1 MLKRFRSKRAQQKEP
16 TSDFGKEVSRSSESD
31 ITLRPSSELL
41 SVPSAVN
48 SVSHSRSPSPSTSEF
63 GLHIIHQP
71 EHAVLDIIFVH
82 GLGGH
87 SRKTWSK
94 DHDSSFFWPGLWLPS
109 ETDIGSARISTFG
122 YNADWRS
129 ATKSISNVTD
139 FAKEL
144 LFEMRFGKDGSGEDL
159 NLGVNP
165 IIFVV
170 HSMGGLVVKK
180 AYLLGLHDANYQQ
193 AVKGVSAIIFL
204 STPHRGTNLAKIL
217 NRVLAASFKSTK
229 YFISDLSKSSSAIEE
244 LNEEFRHVAPNLS
257 IWSFYETLATSIGP
271 WKMMVLGKDSSVLGY
286 PAEISRPLQADHHDV
301 CKFSSPVDP
310 NYVAVRNA
318 ITSLATQFRDR
329 KSETKTKAPNP
340 TILADEYSD
349 IQDLF
354 CNVPSTETDYD
365 AIRRSWITDTCEWLL
380 DENEFISWLNS
391 SSLNPAVLWYTAPP
405 ATGKSVLSTFI
416 IDHLRRKDL
425 PCQYFLFKYSDIAK
439 SMVVNCIKSL
449 AFQLSRSQPEFRRL
463 LASSSRESLGFDSSD
478 PFLIWK
484 RVMEGILLESNLTE
498 PIYWVIDALDEC
510 DSPKIFLDCIQSF
523 AHRLPVRILIF
534 SRNTDSIST
543 SFNRL
548 SRSISISRI
557 EKSTGHN
564 QRDIERLAQMELD
577 NMRGS
582 SEFRHQLLQDIMERS
597 EGNFL
602 WVKLVLEEVMGCHT
616 EEKIREVLDDIP
628 SDMTLMFRR
637 MEKHML
643 QSIRQ
648 SDMPLIK
655 ALIEW
660 STCAQRP
667 LSLNELSQALQ
678 PEFSGFLD
686 LKRTVQETCGQFV
699 QVDEYDKVTLLHH
712 TTREYF
718 TQSSES
724 EFRIDSQKAHKNL
737 FTRTLSLFEDKDL
750 QWRLLQNQ
758 HAMQSSEPFLF
769 YSAVNWPFHLSRS
782 TFSSSESL
790 DALVKVF
797 RGPGV
802 LTWIHVLALLRR
814 LEVVVEASKV
824 LATLVDSVK
833 QCKESTDPIADR
845 SADLELLSEW
855 AVDITKLMGRF
866 ASYIVASPGVLYY
879 TIPPV
884 CPPRAIMHK
893 QFHKT
898 ANIRVSRLA
907 DAGWDDNLCRL
918 YLPSE
923 VQAWRMTCVGKYL
936 AVLDKNGSVYIWDAS
951 NYSEISVIH
960 HGEPVV
966 AFAMNGNGGKLCTYG
981 LKRTKLWSTLS
992 GELLSSAA
1000 NPPRIKARAVVF
1012 ADNDRK
1018 LLMGGD
1024 DNAIRHI
1031 PCDRFRQGWQLLN
1044 RDLLD
1049 DRAQI
1054 DGAIISSP
1062 VDVVFNGDRTQVAVS
1077 YRGAPLSV
1085 WGLRDGRCINR
1096 CKRANSMRID
1106 QRRPWCAVDRFT
1118 WNPVTGHILGIYRAL
1133 SVFKWHPMTDEHVE
1147 TRWTADEIAASP
1159 NGRLF
1164 ATSCTDG
1171 SIRIWDFAN
1180 FGVIYQLSSDSL
1192 VTEIAFSPDSRRFYD
1207 IRGGSINTWEPNSL
1221 TRFLDIDKHI
1231 DGSKIEDQ
1239 ALAAVPKISEKFV
1252 EQFEGVAAF
1261 SLATDG
1267 SSYCVGCEDGSVE
1280 HYQRDATQGK
1290 RLTRFNNYM
1299 PVTHIRWSR
1308 DGRLVALADLAGTIQ
1323 VWKVG
1328 QGFEESA
1335 SSSALPPPRL
1345 GDYGNY
1351 GNVEE
1356 MIFSLDNKYILI
1368 ASTAERVLV
1377 YTTEDGKFVTKS
1389 DIAIG
1394 RQEKWLCHPNKSDIV
1409 LRCSFHHIDAYRWD
1423 TLERCWSMAY
1433 SENESKKNSEI
1444 SSGESQALAQM
1455 SLEHKTTTKQMVKKA
1470 LITFDSRYILVYTTE
1485 YIHSQGSTN
1494 NLNIIP
1500 LAALQENSEK
1510 GLQHPRPDHL
1520 TAPPDVVS
1528 HMLMPLGII
1537 QGRRLVFIDRDLW
1550 LCSYPLGKS
1559 FCSTTGAIYNRFY
1572 FIPRNWVTQ
1581 DSLKQCVLAEDGTLF
1596 WPKGDRV
1603 VLIECNLDETRMNSA
1618 F

>member
-1 MLKRFRSKRAQQKEP
+1 MTPPLSNLFRLWL
-16 TSDFGKEVSRSSESD
+16 TNVSS
-31 ITLRPSSELL
+31 T
-41 SVPSAVN
+41 AVN
-48 SVSHSRSPSPSTSEF
+48 SVSHHRSPSPSTSGF

-94 DHDSSFFWPGLWLPS
+94 DHDPSFFWPGLWLPS

-122 YNADWRS
+122 YNADWRG
-129 ATKSISNVTD
+129 AAKSISNVTD

-144 LFEMRFGKDGSGEDL
+144 LFEMRFGKDGSGRDL
-159 NLGVNP
+159 NFGANP

-193 AVKGVSAIIFL
+193 VAKGVSAIIFL

-217 NRVLAASFKSTK
+217 NRVLAASFQSAKH
-229 YFISDLSKSSSAIEE
+229 FISDLSKSSSAIEE

-271 WKMMVLGKDSSVLGY
+271 WKIMVLEKDSSVLGY

-301 CKFSSPVDP
+301 CKFSSPADP

-318 ITSLATQFRDR
+318 IQSLVTQLRNR
-329 KSETKTKAPNP
+329 RPETQIQVPNS
-340 TILADEYSD
+340 TMLVDESSD
-349 IQDLF
+349 IKDLF
-354 CNVPSTETDYD
+354 HNVPSTEIDYD
-365 AIRRSWITDTCEWLL
+365 AIRRSWIPDTCEWLL
-380 DENEFISWLNS
+380 DEKEFISWLDPS
-391 SSLNPAVLWYTAPP
+391 SHDPAVLWYTAPP
-405 ATGKSVLSTFI
+405 ATGKSVLSTFV

-425 PCQYFLFKYSDIAK
+425 PCQFFLFKYSDIAK
-439 SMVVNCIKSL
+439 SMVTNCIKSL
-449 AFQLSRSQPEFRRL
+449 TFQLSRSQPEFRRL
-463 LASSSRESLGFDSSD
+463 LASSSQESLGFDSLD

-484 RVMEGILLESNLTE
+484 RVIEGMLLELNLTE

-510 DSPKIFLDCIQSF
+510 DSPKVFLDCIQSF
-523 AHRLPVRILIF
+523 AHKLPVRILIF
-534 SRNTDSIST
+534 SRNTDSISA

-548 SRSISISRI
+548 SRSISTSRI

-564 QRDIERLAQMELD
+564 QRDIERLAEMELD

-582 SEFRHQLLQDIMERS
+582 TEFRQQLLEDIMKRS

-616 EEKIREVLDDIP
+616 EERIREVLDDIP

-643 QSIRQ
+643 KSIRQ
-648 SDMPLIK
+648 SDIPVMR
-655 ALIEW
+655 ALLEW
-660 STCAQRP
+660 STCAERP
-667 LSLNELSQALQ
+667 LSLKELSQAVQ
-678 PEFSGFLD
+678 PEFSSFLD
-686 LKRTVQETCGQFV
+686 LKRTIQETCGQFV
-699 QVDEYDKVTLLHH
+699 QVDEYDKITLLHH

-718 TQSSES
+718 TQSLDS
-724 EFRIDSQKAHKNL
+724 EFRIDSQRTHKNL

-782 TFSSSESL
+782 TSSSECL
-790 DALVKVF
+790 NALVRVF

-802 LTWIHVLALLRR
+802 LAWIHALALLRR
-814 LEVVVEASKV
+814 LEVVVEASKI
-824 LATLVDSVK
+824 LATFIDS
-833 QCKESTDPIADR
+833 
-845 SADLELLSEW
+845 W
-855 AVDITKLMGRF
+855 AVDIKKLVGRF
-866 ASYIVASPGVLYY
+866 ASYIVTSPGVLYY
-879 TIPPV
+879 TIPPL
-884 CPPRAIMHK
+884 CPPKAIMHK
-893 QFHKT
+893 QFSSA

-907 DAGWDDNLCRL
+907 DASWNDNLCRL

-923 VQAWRMTCVGKYL
+923 VQAWGMACVGKYL
-936 AVLDKNGSVYIWDAS
+936 AVIDRNGSVYIWDSSSYA
-951 NYSEISVIH
+951 ELSVVH
-960 HGEPVV
+960 HGEPVQ
-966 AFAMNGNGGKLCTYG
+966 AFALNGNGGKLCTYG

-1000 NPPRIKARAVVF
+1000 NPPRIMARTVVF
-1012 ADNDRK
+1012 ADSDRK

-1031 PCDRFRQGWQLLN
+1031 PCDRFRQGWQILN

-1054 DGAIISSP
+1054 DGAIVSSP

-1085 WGLRDGRCINR
+1085 WSLRDGRCINR
-1096 CKRANSMRID
+1096 CKRAKSMRID

-1118 WNPVTGHILGIYRAL
+1118 WNPITGHILGIYRAL
-1133 SVFKWHPMTDEHVE
+1133 SIFKWHPMTDEHIE
-1147 TRWTADEIAASP
+1147 TRWMADEIAASP
-1159 NGRLF
+1159 NGKLF
-1164 ATSCTDG
+1164 ATSRTDG

-1180 FGVIYQLSSDSL
+1180 FNVIYQLSSESL
-1192 VTEIAFSPDSRRFYD
+1192 VTEIAFSPDSRRFHD
-1207 IRGGSINTWEPNSL
+1207 IRDGSINTWEPNSL
-1221 TRFLDIDKHI
+1221 AQFLDTVKRTDEEEIE
-1231 DGSKIEDQ
+1231 SKD
-1239 ALAAVPKISEKFV
+1239 LTAASKFSEKYV

-1267 SSYCVGCEDGSVE
+1267 GSYCVGYEDGNVE

-1290 RLTRFNNYM
+1290 RLTRFNNHM
-1299 PVTHIRWSR
+1299 PVTHIQWSR

-1323 VWKVG
+1323 
-1328 QGFEESA
+1328 SA
-1335 SSSALPPPRL
+1335 SSSALPSPKLQDNR
-1345 GDYGNY
+1345 
-1351 GNVEE
+1351 NVSE
-1356 MIFSLDNKYILI
+1356 MMFSLDNKYILI
-1368 ASTAERVLV
+1368 VSTMEKVFV
-1377 YTTEDGKFVTKS
+1377 YTTEDGKLVTKS
-1389 DIAIG
+1389 DIAT
-1394 RQEKWLCHPNKSDIV
+1394 RYEKWLYHPTQSDIV
-1409 LRCSFHHIDAYRWD
+1409 LRWD
-1423 TLERCWSMAY
+1423 TLEICWSLAY
-1433 SENESKKNSEI
+1433 SGNPLNRNPEI
-1444 SSGESQALAQM
+1444 LIAESQALAQM
-1455 SLEHKTTTKQMVKKA
+1455 SLENKTTAKQVVNKA
-1470 LITFDSRYILVYTTE
+1470 LITHDSRYIL
-1485 YIHSQGSTN
+1485 STN

-1500 LAALQENSEK
+1500 VTALRENPEK
-1510 GLQHPRPDHL
+1510 GLENSHHDHL
-1520 TAPPDVVS
+1520 AAPLDVVA
-1528 HMLMPLGII
+1528 HMSMPLGII

-1550 LCSYPLGKS
+1550 LCSYPLGRS
-1559 FCSTTGAIYNRFY
+1559 FRSTTGAIYNRFY
-1572 FIPRNWVTQ
+1572 FIPRNWVTP
-1581 DSLKQCVLAEDGTLF
+1581 DSLEQCVLAEDGTLF

-1603 VLIECNLDETRMNSA
+1603 VLIECNLDETRMNSV

>member
-1 MLKRFRSKRAQQKEP
+1 MLKLFRSKRAQKKES
-16 TSDFGKEVSRSSESD
+16 TGDFDKEVSGSSESI
-31 ITLRPSSELL
+31 ITRGRSSELL
-41 SVPSAVN
+41 SVSSTAVN
-48 SVSHSRSPSPSTSEF
+48 SVSEHRSPSPSTSGF
-63 GLHIIHQP
+63 GLHVIHQP

-94 DHDSSFFWPGLWLPS
+94 DHDPSFFWPGLWLPS

-122 YNADWRS
+122 YNAVWRGG
-129 ATKSISNVTD
+129 AKSISNVTD

-159 NLGVNP
+159 NFGANP

-193 AVKGVSAIIFL
+193 VAKGVSAIIFL

-217 NRVLAASFKSTK
+217 NRVLAASFQSTK
-229 YFISDLSKSSSAIEE
+229 HFISDLSKSSSAIEE
-244 LNEEFRHVAPNLS
+244 LNEQFRHVAPNLS

-271 WKMMVLGKDSSVLGY
+271 WKIMVLEKDSSVLGY
-286 PAEISRPLQADHHDV
+286 PAEISRPLQANHHDV
-301 CKFSSPVDP
+301 CKFPSPVDP

-318 ITSLATQFRDR
+318 IQSLVTQLRDQR
-329 KSETKTKAPNP
+329 PETQIQAPNS
-340 TILADEYSD
+340 TTLVDESPD
-349 IQDLF
+349 IKDLF
-354 CNVPSTETDYD
+354 RNVPSTETDYD
-365 AIRRSWITDTCEWLL
+365 TIRRSWVPHTCEWLL
-380 DENEFISWLNS
+380 DEKEFISWLDS
-391 SSLNPAVLWYTAPP
+391 SSLDPAVLWYTAPP
-405 ATGKSVLSTFI
+405 ATGKSVLSTFV
-416 IDHLRRKDL
+416 IDHLRRQDL
-425 PCQYFLFKYSDIAK
+425 ACQFFLFKYSDVAK
-439 SMVVNCIKSL
+439 SMVANCIKSL
-449 AFQLSRSQPEFRRL
+449 TLQLSRSQPEFRRL
-463 LASSSRESLGFDSSD
+463 LASSSRESLGFDSPD

-484 RVMEGILLESNLTE
+484 KVIEGMLLELNLTE

-510 DSPKIFLDCIQSF
+510 DSPKVFLDCIQSF

-534 SRNTDSIST
+534 SRNTDPIST

-548 SRSISISRI
+548 SRSVSTSRI

-582 SEFRHQLLQDIMERS
+582 TEFREQLLDEIMKRS

-643 QSIRQ
+643 ESVRK
-648 SDMPLIK
+648 SDMTLIR
-655 ALIEW
+655 ALLEW
-660 STCAQRP
+660 STCAERP
-667 LSLNELSQALQ
+667 LSLKELSQALQ

-686 LKRTVQETCGQFV
+686 LKRTIQETCGQFV
-699 QVDEYDKVTLLHH
+699 QVDEYEKVTLLHH

-718 TQSSES
+718 VQSSES
-724 EFRIDSQKAHKNL
+724 ELRIDSERTHKNL

-782 TFSSSESL
+782 TSSSECL
-790 DALVKVF
+790 DALVRVF
-797 RGPGV
+797 HGPGV
-802 LTWIHVLALLRR
+802 LTWIHTLALVRR
-814 LEVVVEASKV
+814 LEIVVEASKV
-824 LATLVDSVK
+824 LSTFIDSMRR
-833 QCKESTDPIADR
+833 CRESTDLITHR
-845 SADLELLSEW
+845 SADLELLREW
-855 AVDITKLMGRF
+855 AVDIKKLMGRF
-866 ASYIVASPGVLYY
+866 ASYIVTSPGVLYY

-884 CPPRAIMHK
+884 CPPKAIMHK
-893 QFHKT
+893 QFHGT

-907 DAGWDDNLCRL
+907 DANWNDNLSRL

-923 VQAWRMTCVGKYL
+923 VHASRMACVGKFL
-936 AVLDKNGSVYIWDAS
+936 AVLDMKGSVYIWDAS
-951 NYSEISVIH
+951 SYAELSVVH

-966 AFAMNGNGGKLCTYG
+966 AFALNGNGGKLCTYG

-992 GELLSSAA
+992 GELLSSAV
-1000 NPPRIKARAVVF
+1000 NPPRARARTIVF

-1018 LLMGGD
+1018 LFMGGD

-1031 PCDRFRQGWQLLN
+1031 PCDNFRQGWQILN

-1054 DGAIISSP
+1054 DGAIVSSP

-1085 WGLRDGRCINR
+1085 WGVRDGRCINR

-1133 SVFKWHPMTDEHVE
+1133 SVFKWHPMTDEHIE
-1147 TRWTADEIAASP
+1147 TKWTADEIAASP
-1159 NGRLF
+1159 NGRIF
-1164 ATSCTDG
+1164 ATSRSDG

-1180 FGVIYQLSSDSL
+1180 FSAIYQLSSESL
-1192 VTEIAFSPDSRRFYD
+1192 VTEITFSPDSRRFYD
-1207 IRGGSINTWEPNSL
+1207 IRDGSINTWEPSSL
-1221 TRFLDIDKHI
+1221 AQFFNTDKHTNEEE
-1231 DGSKIEDQ
+1231 IEDK
-1239 ALAAVPKISEKFV
+1239 ALMATSKFSEEFV

-1267 SSYCVGCEDGSVE
+1267 GSYCVGYEDGNVE
-1280 HYQRDATQGK
+1280 HFQRDATQGK
-1290 RLTRFNNYM
+1290 KLTRFNNYM
-1299 PVTHIRWSR
+1299 PVTHIRWSS
-1308 DGRLVALADLAGTIQ
+1308 DGQLVALADLAGTIQ
-1323 VWKVG
+1323 VWKID
-1328 QGFEESA
+1328 QDFKESA
-1335 SSSALPPPRL
+1335 PSSALPSPKL
-1345 GDYGNY
+1345 NDDGNIC
-1351 GNVEE
+1351 E
-1356 MIFSLDNKYILI
+1356 MIFSLDNKHLLI
-1368 ASTAERVLV
+1368 VTMWEKVLV
-1377 YTTEDGKFVTKS
+1377 YTTEDGKLVTKS
-1389 DIAIG
+1389 DIATG
-1394 RQEKWLCHPNKSDIV
+1394 RHEKWLYHPTQSDVV
-1409 LRCSFHHIDAYRWD
+1409 LRCGFHHIDAYRWE
-1423 TLERCWSMAY
+1423 TLERVWSVAY
-1433 SENESKKNSEI
+1433 SENQLNTNSETL
-1444 SSGESQALAQM
+1444 SAESQALAQT
-1455 SLEHKTTTKQMVKKA
+1455 SLENKPTAKQVVKKA
-1470 LITFDSRYILVYTTE
+1470 LVTHDSRYVLVYTTE
-1485 YIHSQGSTN
+1485 SIYGQGSTN

-1500 LAALQENSEK
+1500 VTALRETAEK
-1510 GLQHPRPDHL
+1510 GLENSYPNNL
-1520 TAPPDVVS
+1520 GVPPDVVA

-1537 QGRRLVFIDRDLW
+1537 PGRRLVFIDRDLW
-1550 LCSYPLGKS
+1550 LCSYPLGKT
-1559 FCSTTGAIYNRFY
+1559 FRSTTGAICNRFY

-1581 DSLKQCVLAEDGTLF
+1581 DSLEQCVLAENGTLF

-1603 VLIECNLDETRMNSA
+1603 VLIECNLDETRMNSV

>member
-1 MLKRFRSKRAQQKEP
+1 MLKRWRSKRAQQKES
-16 TSDFGKEVSRSSESD
+16 TSDFDKEVSGSSRSD
-31 ITLRPSSELL
+31 ISRGRSSELL
-41 SVPSAVN
+41 SVSSTAVN
-48 SVSHSRSPSPSTSEF
+48 SVSQHRSPSPSTSGF

-94 DHDSSFFWPGLWLPS
+94 DHDPSFFWPGLWLPS
-109 ETDIGSARISTFG
+109 ETDIGTARISTFG
-122 YNADWRS
+122 YNADWRG
-129 ATKSISNVTD
+129 AAKSISNVTD
-139 FAKEL
+139 FAKEI
-144 LFEMRFGKDGSGEDL
+144 LFEMRFGKDGSGRDL
-159 NLGVNP
+159 NFGANP

-193 AVKGVSAIIFL
+193 VTKGVSAIIFL

-217 NRVLAASFKSTK
+217 NRVLAASFQSAKH
-229 YFISDLSKSSSAIEE
+229 FISDLSKSSSAIEE
-244 LNEEFRHVAPNLS
+244 LNEQFRHVAPNLS

-271 WKMMVLGKDSSVLGY
+271 WKIMVLEKDSSVLGY

-318 ITSLATQFRDR
+318 IQSLVTQLRDR
-329 KSETKTKAPNP
+329 KPETQTQVPNS
-340 TILADEYSD
+340 TTLADESPD
-349 IQDLF
+349 IKDLF
-354 CNVPSTETDYD
+354 RNIPSTETDYD
-365 AIRRSWITDTCEWLL
+365 AIRRSWIPDTCEWLL
-380 DENEFISWLNS
+380 DEKEFISWLDL
-391 SSLNPAVLWYTAPP
+391 SSLDPAVLWYTAPP
-405 ATGKSVLSTFI
+405 ATGKSVLSTFV
-416 IDHLRRKDL
+416 IDHLRSKDL
-425 PCQYFLFKYSDIAK
+425 PCQFFLFKYSDITK
-439 SMVVNCIKSL
+439 SMVTNCIKSL
-449 AFQLSRSQPEFRRL
+449 TFQLSRSQPEFRRL
-463 LASSSRESLGFDSSD
+463 LASYSQESLGFNSSD

-484 RVMEGILLESNLTE
+484 RVIEGMLLELNLTE

-510 DSPKIFLDCIQSF
+510 DSPKVFLDCIQSF
-523 AHRLPVRILIF
+523 AHRLPIRILIF
-534 SRNTDSIST
+534 SRDTDSIST

-548 SRSISISRI
+548 SRSISTSRI

-582 SEFRHQLLQDIMERS
+582 TEFRQQLLEDIMKRS

-602 WVKLVLEEVMGCHT
+602 WVKLVLEELMGCHT

-643 QSIRQ
+643 KSTRK
-648 SDMPLIK
+648 SDMTLIK
-655 ALIEW
+655 ALLEW

-667 LSLNELSQALQ
+667 LSLKELSQALQ

-686 LKRTVQETCGQFV
+686 LKRTIQETCGQFV

-718 TQSSES
+718 VQSSEGGL
-724 EFRIDSQKAHKNL
+724 RIDSQRTHEHL
-737 FTRTLSLFEDKDL
+737 FTRTLSLFENKDL
-750 QWRLLQNQ
+750 QWRLLQDQ
-758 HAMQSSEPFLF
+758 HDMQSSEPFLF

-782 TFSSSESL
+782 ASSSECL
-790 DALVKVF
+790 DALVRVF

-802 LTWIHVLALLRR
+802 LIWIHALALLRR
-814 LEVVVEASKV
+814 LEIIVEASKV
-824 LATLVDSVK
+824 LATFIDSVK
-833 QCKESTDPIADR
+833 RCKTLTDPITHR
-845 SADLELLSEW
+845 SADLELLNEW
-855 AVDITKLMGRF
+855 AVDIKKLVGRF
-866 ASYIVASPGVLYY
+866 ASYIVTSPGVLYY

-884 CPPRAIMHK
+884 CPPKAIMHK
-893 QFHKT
+893 QFYGT

-907 DAGWDDNLCRL
+907 DASWNDNLCRL

-923 VQAWRMTCVGKYL
+923 VQAWGMACVGKYL
-936 AVLDKNGSVYIWDAS
+936 AVLDRKGSVYIWDAS
-951 NYSEISVIH
+951 SYAELSVIH
-960 HGEPVV
+960 HGEPVE
-966 AFAMNGNGGKLCTYG
+966 AFALNGNGGKLCTYG

-1000 NPPRIKARAVVF
+1000 NPPKIRAKTVVF
-1012 ADNDRK
+1012 ADSDRK

-1031 PCDRFRQGWQLLN
+1031 PCDRFRQGWQILN

-1054 DGAIISSP
+1054 DGAIVSSP

-1106 QRRPWCAVDRFT
+1106 QRRPWFAVDRFT
-1118 WNPVTGHILGIYRAL
+1118 WNPVTGHILGIYRAH
-1133 SVFKWHPMTDEHVE
+1133 SIFKWHPMIDEHVE
-1147 TRWTADEIAASP
+1147 TSWVADGIAASP
-1159 NGRLF
+1159 NGRIF
-1164 ATSCTDG
+1164 ATSRVDG
-1171 SIRIWDFAN
+1171 SIRIWDFQN
-1180 FGVIYQLSSDSL
+1180 FVAIYQLSSESL
-1192 VTEIAFSPDSRRFYD
+1192 VTEIVFSPDSRRFYD
-1207 IRGGSINTWEPNSL
+1207 IRDGSINTWEPNSL
-1221 TRFLDIDKHI
+1221 AQFLDADKPTDEGEI
-1231 DGSKIEDQ
+1231 EEKALTAASKLTE
-1239 ALAAVPKISEKFV
+1239 EYV
-1252 EQFEGVAAF
+1252 EQFEGVVAF

-1267 SSYCVGCEDGSVE
+1267 GSYCVGYEDGNVE
-1280 HYQRDATQGK
+1280 HYQREATQGK
-1290 RLTRFNNYM
+1290 KLARFNNYM

-1308 DGRLVALADLAGTIQ
+1308 DGQLVALADLAGTIQ
-1323 VWKVG
+1323 VWKIG
-1328 QGFEESA
+1328 QGFEENA
-1335 SSSALPPPRL
+1335 SSSALPSPKLQDNRNI
-1345 GDYGNY
+1345 D
-1351 GNVEE
+1351 EI
-1356 MIFSLDNKYILI
+1356 MFSLDNKYILI
-1368 ASTAERVLV
+1368 VSTMERVFV
-1377 YTTEDGKFVTKS
+1377 YTTEDGKLVTKS
-1389 DIAIG
+1389 DIATG
-1394 RQEKWLCHPNKSDIV
+1394 HEKWLYHPTQSDIV
-1409 LRCSFHHIDAYRWD
+1409 LRCGFHHIDAYRLD
-1423 TLERCWSMAY
+1423 TLEMCWSLAY
-1433 SENESKKNSEI
+1433 SENQLNRNPEI
-1444 SSGESQALAQM
+1444 LSVESQALVQM
-1455 SLEHKTTTKQMVKKA
+1455 SLENKTTAKQVVKKA
-1470 LITFDSRYILVYTTE
+1470 LITHDSRYILVYTTE
-1485 YIHSQGSTN
+1485 SIYGQGSTN

-1500 LAALQENSEK
+1500 VTALQGTTEK
-1510 GLQHPRPDHL
+1510 GLENSYPDHL
-1520 TAPPDVVS
+1520 DVPQDVVA
-1528 HMLMPLGII
+1528 HMLIPLGII
-1537 QGRRLVFIDRDLW
+1537 PGHRLVFIDRDLW

-1559 FCSTTGAIYNRFY
+1559 FRSTTGAIYNRFY

-1581 DSLKQCVLAEDGTLF
+1581 DSLDQCVLAEDGTLF

-1603 VLIECNLDETRMNSA
+1603 VLIECNLDETRMNSV